1 MSWNIIGHDWAVN
14 LLKTN
19 LKKGRQPHA
28 YLITGPQQ
36 VGRRT
41 LAVGLAQA
49 INCDQAIDRG
59 EFCGACRSCEQIGHM
74 QHPDLEV
81 VQAEHHGGTLK
92 VDQIREMQHRLS
104 LTPYEAEFRI
114 ALLFRFEEAHN
125 SAANALLKT
134 LEEPPKHVILIITA
148 DSTESL
154 PGTIVSRCQVINLRS
169 VPMDTIKRGLVTDWD
184 FPPEDAAHYAHICGG
199 RPGLAIALHQNS
211 NMATQRT
218 RWLDD
223 QLTLLSATRV
233 ERFAYA
239 EQLVKKVDQDGS
251 RESLL
256 NQLQLWQSFWRD
268 IYLAGIHPDN
278 EIINIDK
285 STEIERLSNQVDT
298 ASAIKTIKA
307 LQKTMELIQK
317 NVNLRLALEILLLDM
332 PHHYEYP
339 STKV

>member
-19 LKKGRQPHA
+19 LRIGHQPHA

-41 LAVGLAQA
+41 LALRLAQA
-49 INCDQAIDRG
+49 LNCAQATEPG
-59 EFCGACRSCEQIGHM
+59 EICGACRSCEQIGRM
-74 QHPDLEV
+74 QHPDLEI

-92 VDQIREMQHRLS
+92 VDQIREMQHRLA

-134 LEEPPKHVILIITA
+134 LEEPPKHVILIMTA

-154 PGTIVSRCQVINLRS
+154 PETIVSRCQAINLRS
-169 VPMDTIKRGLVTDWD
+169 VPLDTIKHGLVSDWD
-184 FPPEDAAHYAHICGG
+184 LSPEDAAYYAQICGG
-199 RPGLAIALHQNS
+199 RPGLAIALHQNLNMS
-211 NMATQRT
+211 NQRRT
-218 RWLDD
+218 WLDD
-223 QLTLLSATRV
+223 QLILLSATRV

-285 STEIERLSNQVDT
+285 STEIERLSNRVDT

-317 NVNLRLALEILLLDM
+317 NANLRLALEILLLDM

>member
-19 LKKGRQPHA
+19 IRKGHRPHA
-28 YLITGPQQ
+28 YLITGPQR

-41 LAVGLAQA
+41 LAIRLAQA
-49 INCDQAIDRG
+49 LNCVQATEPG
-59 EFCGACRSCEQIGHM
+59 EICSACRSCGQLELM

-81 VQAEHHGGTLK
+81 VQAEQHGGTLK
-92 VDQIREMQHRLS
+92 VDQIREMQHKLS
-104 LTPYEAEFRI
+104 LTPYEAEYRI
-114 ALLFRFEEAHN
+114 ALLLRFEEAHN

-134 LEEPPKHVILIITA
+134 LEEPPKHVILILTA

-154 PGTIVSRCQVINLRS
+154 PATIVSRCQVINLRS
-169 VPMDTIKRGLVTDWD
+169 VPIDTINHGLVSDWNLS
-184 FPPEDAAHYAHICGG
+184 PEDAAHYAHICGG

-211 NMATQRT
+211 NMVNQRT

-239 EQLVKKVDQDGS
+239 EQLVKKVEQDGS
-251 RESLL
+251 RENLL

-268 IYLAGIHPDN
+268 IYLAGIRPDT

-285 STEIERLSNQVDT
+285 STDIARLSNQVDT
-298 ASAIKTIKA
+298 AAAITTIKS

-317 NVNLRLALEILLLDM
+317 NANLRLALEILLLDI
-332 PHHYEYP
+332 PHLDDSP
-339 STKV
+339 SVAE

>member
-1 MSWNIIGHDWAVN
+1 MSWNMIGHDWAVN

-19 LKKGRQPHA
+19 LRKGHRPHA
-28 YLITGPQQ
+28 YLITGPQH

-41 LAVGLAQA
+41 LAIHLAKA
-49 INCDQAIDRG
+49 LNCDQATELG
-59 EFCGACRSCEQIGHM
+59 EICGECRTCRQIGRM

-81 VQAEHHGGTLK
+81 VQADQHGGTLK
-92 VDQIREMQHRLS
+92 VDQIREMQHKLYLS
-104 LTPYEAEFRI
+104 PYEADYRI
-114 ALLFRFEEAHN
+114 ALLLRFEEAHN

-154 PGTIVSRCQVINLRS
+154 PATIVSRCQVINLRS
-169 VPMDTIKRGLVTDWD
+169 VPTDAIIRGLISDWNLSA
-184 FPPEDAAHYAHICGG
+184 EDAAHYAHICGG
-199 RPGLAIALHQNS
+199 RPGLAIALHQNVK
-211 NMATQRT
+211 MANQRT
-218 RWLDD
+218 TWLDD
-223 QLTLLSATRV
+223 HIKMLSATRV

-251 RESLL
+251 KETLL

-268 IYLAGIHPDN
+268 IYLAGIQPDT

-285 STEIERLSNQVDT
+285 STEIARLSNQVDT
-298 ASAIKTIKA
+298 DSAIKTIKA

-317 NVNLRLALEILLLDM
+317 NANLRLALEVLLLDL
-332 PHHYEYP
+332 PHQEEYN
-339 STKV
+339 SSEG